1 MRRRSRKRSTPASCN
16 PSRRAVIKAPLF
28 GQTWA
33 LLRLLGELG
42 LPPVITRMSE
52 LFLRTLRDDPADAE
66 VASHKL
72 LIRAGYIRPVA
83 PGLYSWL
90 PLGLRVL
97 RNIERVIRDEMNAIG
112 GQEILFPALL
122 PRAPYETTN
131 RWTQYGD
138 SVFRLKDRRGNDYLL
153 GPTHEELFTLT
164 VKGEYSSYKDF
175 PLTLYQIQT
184 KYRDE
189 ARPRAGILRAREFV
203 MKDSYSFD
211 IDAAGLKAA
220 YHAHREAYQRI
231 FDRLQVRYVIVS
243 AVSGAMGGSAS
254 EEFLAESPSGEDA
267 FVRCLESGYAANV
280 EAVVTARPDTL
291 PIDGLPEAVVH
302 DTGDTPT
309 IASLVAWAN
318 EADLGRTVTA
328 ADTLKNVLIK
338 VRQPGGDTEL
348 LAIGVPGDREVDDKR
363 LGAALEP
370 ADYALLDDDD
380 FAKHPFLVKGYI
392 GPKALRENNVRY
404 LVDPRIVDGTS
415 WITGADQ
422 PGRHV
427 VGLVAGRD
435 FTADGTIEAA
445 EVREGDPSP
454 DGAGPLVMARGIEIG
469 HIFQLGSKY
478 TDAFTAD
485 VLGEDGKPVRLT
497 MGSYGIG
504 VSRLVA
510 VVAEQHHD
518 ELGLRWP
525 STVAPFDVHLVIA
538 NKDAQARAGA
548 TALPPIWIGWGLRCC
563 WTTARHRPAS
573 SSKMPSCWVCPG
585 SLSWGA
591 AGRTAWSS
599 CATGSAVRLA
609 SWLPAPRWP
618 PISQRPS
625 PGSYSSPPGK
635 AAVMGQAP
643 STLFQRV
650 AITALSV
657 RAVEANTRSSAVSAC
672 STTARQAVAPSFSIR
687 TASRAASAALLT
699 CMGSW

>member
-1 MRRRSRKRSTPASCN
+1 
-16 PSRRAVIKAPLF
+16 
-28 GQTWA
+28 
-33 LLRLLGELG
+33 
-42 LPPVITRMSE
+42 MSE

-72 LIRAGYIRPVA
+72 LIRAGYVRPVG

-97 RNIERVIRDEMNAIG
+97 RNIERVVREEMNAIG
-112 GQEILFPALL
+112 GQEILFPGLL

-131 RWTQYGD
+131 RWTEYGD
-138 SVFRLKDRRGNDYLL
+138 GVFRVQDRRGNDYMLA
-153 GPTHEELFTLT
+153 PTHEEFFTLT

-175 PLTLYQIQT
+175 PLTLYQIQI

-211 IDAAGLKAA
+211 IDAAGLKGA

-254 EEFLAESPSGEDA
+254 EEFLAESPIGEDT
-267 FVRCLESGYAANV
+267 FVRCAESGYAANV
-280 EAVVTARPDTL
+280 EAVLTARPDAL
-291 PIDGLPEAVVH
+291 PAEVVAGLPEAVVH

-318 EADLGRTVTA
+318 GAGLGRTVTA
-328 ADTLKNVLIK
+328 ADTLKNVLLK
-338 VRQPGGDTEL
+338 VRQPGGEWEL

-370 ADYALLDDDD
+370 AEYALLGDAD
-380 FAKHPFLVKGYI
+380 FARYPFLVKGYI
-392 GPKALRENNVRY
+392 GPKALRDNEVRY
-404 LVDPRIVDGTS
+404 LVDPRVVDGTS
-415 WITGADQ
+415 WITGADEQ
-422 PGRHV
+422 GRHV

-454 DGAGPLVMARGIEIG
+454 DGAGPLIMARGIEIG
-469 HIFQLGSKY
+469 HIFQLGRKY
-478 TDAFTAD
+478 TDAFTVD

-504 VSRLVA
+504 VTRLVA
-510 VVAEQHHD
+510 VVAEQQHD

-525 STVAPFDVHLVIA
+525 ASIAPYDVHLVIA
-538 NKDAQARAGA
+538 NKDPGAREGA
-548 TALPPIWIGWGLRCC
+548 TALAGDLDRLGLQVLLDDRQVSPGVKFKDAELLGMPWIVVVGRGWADGVVELRDRFGGQ
-563 WTTARHRPAS
+563 TRE
-573 SSKMPSCWVCPG
+573 
-585 SLSWGA
+585 L
-591 AGRTAWSS
+591 
-599 CATGSAVRLA
+599 ATGASLA
-609 SWLPAPRWP
+609 TD
-618 PISQRPS
+618 I
-625 PGSYSSPPGK
+625 
-635 AAVMGQAP
+635 V
-643 STLFQRV
+643 
-650 AITALSV
+650 
-657 RAVEANTRSSAVSAC
+657 
-672 STTARQAVAPSFSIR
+672 
-687 TASRAASAALLT
+687 AALT
-699 CMGSW
+699 G